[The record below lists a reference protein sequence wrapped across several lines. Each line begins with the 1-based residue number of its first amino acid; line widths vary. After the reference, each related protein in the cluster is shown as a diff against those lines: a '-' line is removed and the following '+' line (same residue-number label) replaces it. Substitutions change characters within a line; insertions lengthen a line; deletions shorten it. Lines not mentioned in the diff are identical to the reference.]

1 MCKQPL
7 LHNFFD
13 SLSRRVFISHVQA
26 VNLETF
32 FATIRISGCAA
43 ATIWDNSSSFSWRD
57 LLEIKDQCFIS
68 TYAVN
73 IQIHRNGSSTPYWNL
88 ISKKSRW
95 VGPTTKTAAV
105 TADSKISS
113 REQEHSPQVIIIMAT
128 IIIIKI
134 ICAFWMCIVVCSLL
148 KRKLKH

>member
-73 IQIHRNGSSTPYWNL
+73 IQIHRNDWDHQRHIEIWFPKNPDELAQQQKQQQSQLILRSPPESKSIHLKSSLLWQP
-88 ISKKSRW
+88 SS
-95 VGPTTKTAAV
+95 
-105 TADSKISS
+105 SS
-113 REQEHSPQVIIIMAT
+113 R
-128 IIIIKI
+128 
-134 ICAFWMCIVVCSLL
+134 
-148 KRKLKH
+148 